1 LQAVYRL
8 YNPLTNAFI
17 PSFIPDQKQKMALYA
32 MHFGWVTLFSC
43 FWLLFEVPGDGQ
55 QAGSKNFSEIVYD
68 IFDVPFFNPFNPA
81 TLPQLLVVVYG
92 SIADMVARYLTSWF
106 HKRYFIRKPV
116 HLGDLKTRRLRV
128 ELIKMWHD
136 RGTKCF
142 WRAIGFT
149 FVAFAAS
156 IALSTRVSHRRA
168 AVVVHS
174 ILWAFLFANVVYTLL
189 AVLVIGGMLILAT
202 KKNHADGFI
211 SYFPAMMDFELI
223 DVPNPKFLAWRYMQ
237 IEKESVVLAQIYDPK
252 RDLTVDE
259 ENAKR
264 ENEAGN

>member
-1 LQAVYRL
+1 MASRL
-8 YNPLTNAFI
+8 RGMSRRHESTLTWEH
-17 PSFIPDQKQKMALYA
+17 PPR
-32 MHFGWVTLFSC
+32 
-43 FWLLFEVPGDGQ
+43 EVPGDGQ
-55 QAGSKNFSEIVYD
+55 QAGSKDFSEIVYD

-92 SIADMVARYLTSWF
+92 SIADMVARSLTSWF

-168 AVVVHS
+168 AVVVLCWLRNQLCS
-174 ILWAFLFANVVYTLL
+174 GLFLSGTEVSASEIERGRGEQRKRRGEDLVQAVAKSSVLHRTTCRQPRLREKTGKSVFART
-189 AVLVIGGMLILAT
+189 A
-202 KKNHADGFI
+202 
-211 SYFPAMMDFELI
+211 
-223 DVPNPKFLAWRYMQ
+223 RRQ
-237 IEKESVVLAQIYDPK
+237 
-252 RDLTVDE
+252 
-259 ENAKR
+259 
-264 ENEAGN
+264 